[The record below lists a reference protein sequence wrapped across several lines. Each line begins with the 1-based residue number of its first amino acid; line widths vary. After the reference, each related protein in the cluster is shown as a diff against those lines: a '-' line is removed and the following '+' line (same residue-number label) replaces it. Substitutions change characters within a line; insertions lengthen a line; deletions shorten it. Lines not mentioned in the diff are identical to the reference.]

1 MMRNGNKGLERK
13 AASIEQEGSR
23 AANLKAF
30 RKSSFPYL
38 WVWMFYY
45 AWVVAFSTWWTAT
58 PATESVFGEQIR
70 SMMHIINLISSAVC
84 VFLIQK
90 EKAAST
96 GRIGAALLVLG
107 MFGMLF
113 FKSPSIQLGCT
124 ILIAVCLGVVNI
136 SILSP
141 YIFVLNNTEKLY
153 AMLGSNVLICGVGLL
168 LESPFFQA
176 LSQTQG
182 LIVSFAILLTGLIG
196 ILFFRQ
202 QDITERMEENA
213 TGAAMFHPKLYIM
226 IFISCVFAIL
236 FKGVGKGIFNL
247 PMKDTLYPISVWYH
261 VGGLIGVGI
270 YLLVFARVKK
280 SMHVVIN
287 FSFCLLSLGLL
298 CNALA
303 EHQPFLQII
312 FALFLGAGNSMG
324 VVTMYYMLGVIG
336 KKFHSVKYIQ
346 RTIVFVGICGGVAGV
361 IAGNLIVSMR
371 EATIAASV
379 IVSTVM
385 MLLVTFYPL
394 MLNDHFKSWT
404 QDAEK
409 AEIDNEQL
417 FLFKKYRLSKRET
430 DVCKLLL
437 QGYTMRQISGI
448 LSLAYPTIN
457 TYCTSVY
464 RKLSINS
471 RTELLVMFKDYM
483 N

>member
-1 MMRNGNKGLERK
+1 MEIKLLEKK

-30 RKSSFPYL
+30 RKSSFPYF

-70 SMMHIINLISSAVC
+70 SMMHIINLLSSAVC

-90 EKAAST
+90 EKAVTT
-96 GRIGAALLVLG
+96 GRIGAALLAV
-107 MFGMLF
+107 GMLTLLII
-113 FKSPSIQLGCT
+113 KEPTIQLGCA

-136 SILSP
+136 SILSS
-141 YIFVLNNTEKLY
+141 YIFILNNTEKLY
-153 AMLGSNVLICGVGLL
+153 AMLGSNVLICGIGLL
-168 LESPFFQA
+168 MESPFFQT

-182 LIVSFAILLTGLIG
+182 LIVSFSILVTGLFG

-202 QDITERMEENA
+202 RDITERAEENA
-213 TGAAMFHPKLYIM
+213 AGAAVFHPKLYLT

-236 FKGVGKGIFNL
+236 FKGVGKGMFNL
-247 PMKDTLYPISVWYH
+247 AMQVTPYMISSWYH
-261 VGGLIGVGI
+261 VGGLLGVGL
-270 YLLVFARVKK
+270 YLLIFAKVKK
-280 SMHVVIN
+280 SMHVVVN
-287 FSFCLLSLGLL
+287 LSFCMLSVGLL
-298 CNALA
+298 CTALA
-303 EHQPFLQII
+303 EQKPFFQII
-312 FALFLGAGNSMG
+312 FALLLGAGNSMG
-324 VVTMYYMLGVIG
+324 VITMYYMLGIIG
-336 KKFHSVKYIQ
+336 KKFYSLKYIQ

-371 EATIAASV
+371 EVTIAASV

-409 AEIDNEQL
+409 SEIDNEQM
-417 FLFKKYRLSKRET
+417 FLFKKYKLSKRET

-448 LSLAYPTIN
+448 LSLAYPTVN
-457 TYCTSVY
+457 TYCTSMY

-471 RTELLVMFKDYM
+471 RTELMVMFKDYM

>member
-1 MMRNGNKGLERK
+1 METKLLEK
-13 AASIEQEGSR
+13 KTFGIGQEGSR
-23 AANLKAF
+23 AANIKAF
-30 RKSSFPYL
+30 RKSSLPYF

-58 PATESVFGEQIR
+58 PATQNVFGEQIR
-70 SMMHIINLISSAVC
+70 SMMHIINLLSSAVC
-84 VFLIQK
+84 VFLIRK
-90 EKAAST
+90 EKAANT
-96 GRIGAALLVLG
+96 ARIGATLLVI
-107 MFGMLF
+107 GMLTMLF
-113 FKSPSIQLGCT
+113 SKMAAIQLGCT
-124 ILIAVCLGVVNI
+124 ILVAVCLGIVNI

-153 AMLGSNVLICGVGLL
+153 AMLGSNVLICGIGLL
-168 LESPFFQA
+168 MESPFFQT

-182 LIVSFAILLTGLIG
+182 LIVSFAILLTGLVG

-202 QDITERMEENA
+202 QDITEKAEENA
-213 TGAAMFHPKLYIM
+213 AGAAVFHPKLYLT

-247 PMKDTLYPISVWYH
+247 AIQDTAYLISNWYH
-261 VGGLIGVGI
+261 IGGLLGVGV
-270 YLLVFARVKK
+270 YLLVFAKVKK
-280 SMHVVIN
+280 SMHVVVN

-298 CNALA
+298 CTALA
-303 EHQPFLQII
+303 DHKPPFQII
-312 FALFLGAGNSMG
+312 FALLLGAGNSMG
-324 VVTMYYMLGVIG
+324 VITMYYMLGVIG

-346 RTIVFVGICGGVAGV
+346 MTIVFVGICGGVAGV
-361 IAGNLIVSMR
+361 IAGNFIVSMR

-409 AEIDNEQL
+409 SEIDNEQL
-417 FLFKKYRLSKRET
+417 FLFKKYRLSKREI

-437 QGYTMRQISGI
+437 QGYTMRQISGV
-448 LSLAYPTIN
+448 LSLAYPTVN
-457 TYCTSVY
+457 TYCTSMY
-464 RKLSINS
+464 RKLNINS

>member
-1 MMRNGNKGLERK
+1 MEYD
-13 AASIEQEGSR
+13 AAFWR
-23 AANLKAF
+23 CLD
-30 RKSSFPYL
+30 
-38 WVWMFYY
+38 
-45 AWVVAFSTWWTAT
+45 
-58 PATESVFGEQIR
+58 
-70 SMMHIINLISSAVC
+70 
-84 VFLIQK
+84 
-90 EKAAST
+90 
-96 GRIGAALLVLG
+96 
-107 MFGMLF
+107 
-113 FKSPSIQLGCT
+113 QLH
-124 ILIAVCLGVVNI
+124 
-136 SILSP
+136 
-141 YIFVLNNTEKLY
+141 IFVLNNTEKLY
-153 AMLGSNVLICGVGLL
+153 AMLGSNVLICGIGLL
-168 LESPFFQA
+168 MESPFFQT
-176 LSQTQG
+176 LSHTQG
-182 LIVSFAILLTGLIG
+182 LIVSFAILLTGLFG

-202 QDITERMEENA
+202 QDITEKAEENA
-213 TGAAMFHPKLYIM
+213 AGAAVFHPKLYIT

-247 PMKDTLYPISVWYH
+247 AIPNVPYLISNWYH
-261 VGGLIGVGI
+261 IGGLLGVGL
-270 YLLVFARVKK
+270 YLLIFAKVKK
-280 SMHVVIN
+280 SMHVAVN

-298 CNALA
+298 CTALA
-303 EHQPFLQII
+303 ERQPFLQII

-324 VVTMYYMLGVIG
+324 VVSMYYMLGVIG
-336 KKFHSVKYIQ
+336 KKFHSIKYIQ

-417 FLFKKYRLSKRET
+417 FLFKKYKLSKRET

-448 LSLAYPTIN
+448 LSLAYPTVN
-457 TYCTSVY
+457 TYCTSMY

-471 RTELLVMFKDYM
+471 RTELLVMFKDCM

>member
-1 MMRNGNKGLERK
+1 METKLLEKR
-13 AASIEQEGSR
+13 AASIEHEGSR
-23 AANLKAF
+23 AANPKAF
-30 RKSSFPYL
+30 RKSSLPYF

-70 SMMHIINLISSAVC
+70 SMMHIINLFSSAVC

-90 EKAAST
+90 EKAVNT
-96 GRIGAALLVLG
+96 GRIGAILLVAGMLALLLIKAPAV
-107 MFGMLF
+107 
-113 FKSPSIQLGCT
+113 QLVCT
-124 ILIAVCLGVVNI
+124 ILIAVCMGVVNI

-141 YIFVLNNTEKLY
+141 YVFVLNNTEKLY
-153 AMLGSNVLICGVGLL
+153 AMLFSNVLICGVGLL
-168 LESPFFQA
+168 MESAFWRT

-182 LIVSFAILLTGLIG
+182 LIVSFAMLLAGLLG
-196 ILFFRQ
+196 IVFFRQ
-202 QDITERMEENA
+202 YTVTEKAEENA
-213 TGAAMFHPKLYIM
+213 AGAAIFHPKLYIT

-247 PMKDTLYPISVWYH
+247 AIPGTPYPISIWYH
-261 VGGLIGVGI
+261 VGGLLGVGI
-270 YLLVFARVKK
+270 YLLVFAKVKK
-280 SMHVVIN
+280 SMHVVVN

-298 CNALA
+298 CAALA
-303 EHQPFLQII
+303 EQKPFFEVI

-324 VVTMYYMLGVIG
+324 VVTMYYMLGVVG
-336 KKFHSVKYIQ
+336 KKFHSIKYIQ
-346 RTIVFVGICGGVAGV
+346 RSIVFVGICGGVAGV

-409 AEIDNEQL
+409 SEIDNEQL
-417 FLFKKYRLSKRET
+417 FLFKKYKLSKRET

-448 LSLAYPTIN
+448 LSLAYPTVN
-457 TYCTSVY
+457 TYCTSMY

-483 N
+483 S